1 MRARLMGLGG
11 WNTMRVI
18 GDLSRAN
25 ARRSPDKVALIQE
38 TRTLT
43 YRQLD
48 ERSNQ
53 LARALLSLGV
63 QAGDRVALLAFNC
76 MEYAVVTQGVAKA
89 GAILVPLNFRL
100 VAKELVHVLEDSGP
114 TILISETVFD
124 ATLAQTFTQLTRP
137 PRVVMLDERREGT
150 SALTAVTTLDELLA
164 GHSIAPPPIAVDPAT
179 ACVIVYTSGT
189 TGFPKGV
196 MLAHQAYFRMYMA
209 TAIDTGLTRDDIF
222 LMAVPMFHAAGL
234 NLMLH
239 QALFLGATGVVH
251 RGSFDPAVIFAL
263 IAKHRI
269 SMTVLAPTH
278 VGVMAQHPERKNHD
292 LSSWR
297 KAFYG
302 SMPMPPPVLAAA
314 IAEFPQV
321 SFSQLYGSTESG
333 MLTVL
338 TWADHKHHAR
348 STGREAL
355 LSEVRIVDEQ
365 GRDVAVGE
373 IGEVLGHQATGMM
386 GYWRNE
392 AATRDTIRDGW
403 IHTGD
408 RALRQPDGYFLVV
421 GRIKEMII
429 SGGENI
435 YPAEVEGV
443 LAAHPAVRE
452 VAVFGMPDPLYG
464 ESVCAALS
472 FRPNMQA
479 SVDELDRL
487 CRGQLAGYKR
497 PRRYE
502 ILDAL
507 PRNASDKVQKG
518 ELRARLVASN
528 GASAKA

>member
-1 MRARLMGLGG
+1 MAVGAGG
-11 WNTMRVI
+11 DLTMRVI

-25 ARRSPDKVALIQE
+25 ARRYPDKIALIQDA
-38 TRTLT
+38 RTLT

-53 LARALLSLGV
+53 FARALLSLGV
-63 QAGDRVALLAFNC
+63 SAGDRVALLAFNC

-89 GAILVPLNFRL
+89 GATLVPLNFRL
-100 VAKELVHVLEDSGP
+100 VPSELVHVLKDSKP
-114 TILISETVFD
+114 TVIVGESSFG
-124 ATLAQTFTQLTRP
+124 AALAQTFEQLEKP
-137 PRVVMLDERREGT
+137 PRVILLDRQQGE
-150 SALTAVTTLDELLA
+150 SALKEVTTLDELLA
-164 GHSIAPPPIAVDPAT
+164 GQSIAPPPVQVNPAGP
-179 ACVIVYTSGT
+179 CVIVYTSGT
-189 TGFPKGV
+189 TGRPKGV
-196 MLAHQAYFRMYMA
+196 VLAHEVCFRMYMA
-209 TAIDTGLTRDDIF
+209 TAIDTGLTRHDIF
-222 LMAVPMFHAAGL
+222 LMAVPMFHSAGL

-251 RGSFDPAVIFAL
+251 RGSFDPAAIFAL
-263 IAKHRI
+263 IARHRI
-269 SMTVLAPTH
+269 SMTVLAPTNI
-278 VGVMAQHPERKNHD
+278 GVMAQHPQRKNHD

-314 IAEFPQV
+314 ISEFPQV
-321 SFSQLYGSTESG
+321 GFHQLYGSTESG

-338 TWADHKHHAR
+338 TWADHERHAH
-348 STGREAL
+348 STGREAV
-355 LSEVRIVDEQ
+355 LSEVRIVDES

-373 IGEVLGHQATGMM
+373 IGEVLGRAGSGMM

-408 RALRQPDGYFLVV
+408 RALRQPDGYMLVV

-452 VAVFGMPDPLYG
+452 VAVFGVPDPLYG
-464 ESVCAALS
+464 ESVCAAVS
-472 FRPNMQA
+472 FRPQMQA

-487 CRGQLAGYKR
+487 CRSKLAGYKR

-502 ILDAL
+502 FMDTL

-518 ELRARLVASN
+518 ELRARCIDSCAASRK
-528 GASAKA
+528 S

>member
-1 MRARLMGLGG
+1 MQ
-11 WNTMRVI
+11 VI

-25 ARRSPDKVALIQE
+25 ARRYPDKIALIQE

-43 YRQLD
+43 YRELD
-48 ERSNQ
+48 GRSNQ

-63 QAGDRVALLAFNC
+63 QTGDRVALLAYNC
-76 MEYAVVTQGVAKA
+76 LEYAIVTQGVAKA
-89 GAILVPLNFRL
+89 GATLVPLNFRL
-100 VAKELVHVLEDSGP
+100 VARELVHVLKDSEP
-114 TILISETVFD
+114 AVLISETAFD
-124 ATLAQTFTQLTRP
+124 ATLAQTFTQLAQP
-137 PRVVMLDERREGT
+137 PRVIMLDKRREGT
-150 SALTAVTTLDELLA
+150 SALADVATLDELLA
-164 GHSIAPPPIAVDPAT
+164 GHAIAPPPIQVDPASP
-179 ACVIVYTSGT
+179 CVIVYTSGT

-196 MLAHQAYFRMYMA
+196 MLAHAAYFRMYLA
-209 TAIDTGLTRDDIF
+209 TAIDTGLTREDIF

-263 IAKHRI
+263 IARQRI
-269 SMTVLAPTH
+269 SMTVLAPTN
-278 VGVMAQHPERKNHD
+278 VGAMAQHPERKSHD

-314 IAEFPQV
+314 MAEFPQV
-321 SFSQLYGSTESG
+321 SFNQLYGSTESG

-338 TWADHKHHAR
+338 TWADHEHHAH

-355 LSEVRIVDEQ
+355 LSEVRVVDDK
-365 GRDVAVGE
+365 GHDVAVGE
-373 IGEVLGHQATGMM
+373 IGEVLGRQATGMM

-392 AATRDTIRDGW
+392 AATRDAIRNGW

-408 RALRQPDGYFLVV
+408 RALRQPGGYLLVV
-421 GRIKEMII
+421 GRSQEMII
-429 SGGENI
+429 CGGENI

-443 LAAHPAVRE
+443 LAGHPAVRE

-464 ESVCAALS
+464 ESVCAAVS
-472 FRPNMQA
+472 FRPSMQA
-479 SVDELDRL
+479 SVDELDGL
-487 CRGQLAGYKR
+487 CRSQLAGYKR
-497 PRRYE
+497 PRRYA

-518 ELRARLVASN
+518 ELRARLTA
-528 GASAKA
+528 GAKA